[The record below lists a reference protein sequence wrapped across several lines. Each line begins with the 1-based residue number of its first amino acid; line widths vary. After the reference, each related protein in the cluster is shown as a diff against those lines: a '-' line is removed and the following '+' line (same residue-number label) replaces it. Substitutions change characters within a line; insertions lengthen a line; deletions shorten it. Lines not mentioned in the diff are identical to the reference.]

1 MVSGGLASASLGG
14 DAVKRVLD
22 VLVAAA
28 LLLVTLPLFA
38 AVAVAI
44 KVDSRG
50 PVFFRCRR
58 TGRLGR
64 EFAMLKFRKMVDGV
78 EGLPLT
84 MGQDARFTG
93 VGRFLAR
100 SKLDELPQ
108 LWNVLRGEMSLVGP
122 RPEDRRFVQI
132 WRDTHPEILSVRP
145 GITGL
150 SQLAFAH
157 ESDLLDPTDPVQRL
171 HRATA
176 SPEAVP
182 RLTLRAKPD
191 DEDGSEG
198 ACLDGLSC
206 RVWFRCCGSHPK
218 RPTQQAASAPA
229 PAPAP
234 APVPDCAAGRH
245 ADEGGGMTD
254 GIVDLAE
261 SLSARASRSNRP
273 VSAVVLAGGR
283 GTRLAP
289 YTSVLPKP
297 LMPIGESSILEIVLG
312 QLNAH
317 GITSV
322 TLCVGYLSH
331 LIRAVIGDRVADAVE
346 ISYVHEETALGTA
359 GPLRL
364 VGGLDSTFVVMNGD
378 VLTTMDF
385 NQLIRHHRR
394 EGNILT
400 IATRERQ
407 IRIDYGVLDLGLNG
421 SPDRVVAYTEKPEV
435 RSSVSMGIYVLEPE
449 ALQFIPSEG
458 SFDVPDLVQALLS
471 AGEHVGAF
479 RYEGLWFDIGRRD
492 DYEAAAEAWAAVAEA
507 DDEIQALEVSAE

>member
-1 MVSGGLASASLGG
+1 
-14 DAVKRVLD
+14 
-22 VLVAAA
+22 
-28 LLLVTLPLFA
+28 
-38 AVAVAI
+38 
-44 KVDSRG
+44 
-50 PVFFRCRR
+50 
-58 TGRLGR
+58 
-64 EFAMLKFRKMVDGV
+64 
-78 EGLPLT
+78 
-84 MGQDARFTG
+84 
-93 VGRFLAR
+93 
-100 SKLDELPQ
+100 
-108 LWNVLRGEMSLVGP
+108 
-122 RPEDRRFVQI
+122 
-132 WRDTHPEILSVRP
+132 
-145 GITGL
+145 
-150 SQLAFAH
+150 
-157 ESDLLDPTDPVQRL
+157 
-171 HRATA
+171 
-176 SPEAVP
+176 
-182 RLTLRAKPD
+182 
-191 DEDGSEG
+191 
-198 ACLDGLSC
+198 
-206 RVWFRCCGSHPK
+206 
-218 RPTQQAASAPA
+218 
-229 PAPAP
+229 
-234 APVPDCAAGRH
+234 
-245 ADEGGGMTD
+245 
-254 GIVDLAE
+254 
-261 SLSARASRSNRP
+261 
-273 VSAVVLAGGR
+273 
-283 GTRLAP
+283 
-289 YTSVLPKP
+289 
-297 LMPIGESSILEIVLG
+297 MPIGESSILEIVLG

-331 LIRAVIGDRVADAVE
+331 LIRAVIGDRAADDVE